1 MRSGREGCE
10 GPNGPRAVAQAK
22 ELAGTEQHSVLSI
35 QREKLEMKA
44 TIFAAVFCTA
54 VISQISPASA
64 QYYGQTSYYG
74 PASMHYHYLSPAGA
88 CCALV
93 TANSGW
99 AFTRNQ
105 PVGDVA
111 SYPALPMADGTLGC
125 EHSNYRPTRGG
136 WCRRIW

>member
-1 MRSGREGCE
+1 
-10 GPNGPRAVAQAK
+10 
-22 ELAGTEQHSVLSI
+22 
-35 QREKLEMKA
+35 MKK
-44 TIFAAVFCTA
+44 ILAAVICA
-54 VISQISPASA
+54 AAIYQISPASA
-64 QYYGQTSYYG
+64 QYYGQTSSYYG
-74 PASMHYHYLSPAGA
+74 PASMYYHYLSPAGA

-93 TANSGW
+93 TVNSGW

-105 PVGDVA
+105 PVSDVG

>member
-1 MRSGREGCE
+1 
-10 GPNGPRAVAQAK
+10 
-22 ELAGTEQHSVLSI
+22 
-35 QREKLEMKA
+35 MKT
-44 TIFAAVFCTA
+44 TIFTAVICTA

-64 QYYGQTSYYG
+64 QYYGQTSSYYG

-111 SYPALPMADGTLGC
+111 PYPALQMPDGALGC
-125 EHSNYRPTRGG
+125 EHSNYRPHRDG
-136 WCRRIW
+136 WCQRIW

>member
-1 MRSGREGCE
+1 LGINRE
-10 GPNGPRAVAQAK
+10 R
-22 ELAGTEQHSVLSI
+22 
-35 QREKLEMKA
+35 LEMKA
-44 TIFAAVFCTA
+44 TIFTAVFCTA

-93 TANSGW
+93 TVDSGW

-111 SYPALPMADGTLGC
+111 PYPAVQMADGTLGC
-125 EHSNYRPTRGG
+125 EHSNYRPRRGG
-136 WCRRIW
+136 WCQRIW

>member
-1 MRSGREGCE
+1 
-10 GPNGPRAVAQAK
+10 
-22 ELAGTEQHSVLSI
+22 
-35 QREKLEMKA
+35 MKA

-93 TANSGW
+93 TVNSGW

-125 EHSNYRPTRGG
+125 SIATIDQLAAAGVGAFGRTCTTSHRLVSRTIAVPQARHRP
-136 WCRRIW
+136 CLAA